1 MRVLI
6 VDDEPLARQRLRHL
20 LAEIPGTEVVGEC
33 GDGTDAARAIGD
45 LAPDVVL
52 LDVQMREMGGFAL
65 VDAVGAGRMPPVVF
79 VTAHDQFALR
89 AFDVS
94 AVDYLLKPVQAPQ
107 LARAL
112 QRAAER
118 RRATDPALRGNLRA
132 LLETVQTMLGEPAAA
147 PAAASP
153 ASETPP
159 VPPGIVAFSDVVVDL
174 RAHAVHRH
182 GVAVALSPRGYALL
196 ATLVTRPGEV
206 ITRAQLLREI
216 WGYSSDVM
224 SRTVDMHIMELRRK
238 LEVDPASPRHFTP
251 CGRPG
256 IASRRGSRA
265 RVVAR
270 ASGRGVPPTGSAA
283 TRPSRG
289 DHPARSVDG
298 T

>member
-1 MRVLI
+1 MTGLRVLI

-33 GDGTDAARAIGD
+33 GDGTEAARAIAD

-65 VDAVGAGRMPPVVF
+65 VDAVGASRMPPVVF

-94 AVDYLLKPVQAPQ
+94 AVDYLLKPVQTPQ

-132 LLETVQTMLGEPAAA
+132 LLETVRTMLGETSAA
-147 PAAASP
+147 PAAATSG
-153 ASETPP
+153 SEEVA
-159 VPPGIVAFSDVVVDL
+159 VPPGTVTFSDVVVDL
-174 RAHAVHRH
+174 RAHTVHRN

-216 WGYSSDVM
+216 WGYSSGVM

-238 LEVDPASPRHFTP
+238 LEADPANPRHFHTVRKT
-251 CGRPG
+251 GYRFT
-256 IASRRGSRA
+256 RG
-265 RVVAR
+265 
-270 ASGRGVPPTGSAA
+270 
-283 TRPSRG
+283 
-289 DHPARSVDG
+289 
-298 T
+298 

>member
-1 MRVLI
+1 
-6 VDDEPLARQRLRHL
+6 
-20 LAEIPGTEVVGEC
+20 
-33 GDGTDAARAIGD
+33 
-45 LAPDVVL
+45 
-52 LDVQMREMGGFAL
+52 
-65 VDAVGAGRMPPVVF
+65 VVF

-132 LLETVQTMLGEPAAA
+132 LLETVRTMLGEA
-147 PAAASP
+147 PAALAAAGA
-153 ASETPP
+153 ASERPP

-174 RAHAVHRH
+174 RAHAVHRG

-196 ATLVTRPGEV
+196 ATLVTRPDEV

-238 LEVDPASPRHFTP
+238 LEVDASNPRHFHTVRKAGYRFTP
-251 CGRPG
+251 G
-256 IASRRGSRA
+256 
-265 RVVAR
+265 
-270 ASGRGVPPTGSAA
+270 
-283 TRPSRG
+283 
-289 DHPARSVDG
+289 
-298 T
+298 

>member
-1 MRVLI
+1 MTAMRVLI
-6 VDDEPLARQRLRHL
+6 VDDELLARQRLRHL

-33 GDGTDAARAIGD
+33 GDGTDAAKAIVD

-94 AVDYLLKPVQAPQ
+94 AVDYLLKPVQTPQ

-118 RRATDPALRGNLRA
+118 RRAMDPALRGNLRA
-132 LLETVQTMLGEPAAA
+132 LLETVRTMLGETAAVRT
-147 PAAASP
+147 AATQP
-153 ASETPP
+153 SERSP
-159 VPPGIVAFSDVVVDL
+159 VPPGVVTFSDVVVDL
-174 RAHAVHRH
+174 RAHTVHRNG
-182 GVAVALSPRGYALL
+182 GVIALSPRGYALL
-196 ATLVTRPGEV
+196 VTLVTRPDQV
-206 ITRAQLLREI
+206 ITRSQLLREI

-238 LEVDPASPRHFTP
+238 LEVDPANPRHFQTV
-251 CGRPG
+251 RK
-256 IASRRGSRA
+256 
-265 RVVAR
+265 
-270 ASGRGVPPTGSAA
+270 TGYRF
-283 TRPSRG
+283 TRP
-289 DHPARSVDG
+289 
-298 T
+298 

>member
-1 MRVLI
+1 MTGLRVLI

-33 GDGTDAARAIGD
+33 GDGTDAVTAIGD
-45 LAPDVVL
+45 LAPDVIL

-65 VDAVGAGRMPPVVF
+65 VDAIGASQMPPVVF

-94 AVDYLLKPVQAPQ
+94 AVDYLLKPVQTPQ

-132 LLETVQTMLGEPAAA
+132 LLETVKTMLGETAATPSETA
-147 PAAASP
+147 P
-153 ASETPP
+153 ASESSP
-159 VPPGIVAFSDVVVDL
+159 VQPRIVTFSDVVVDL
-174 RAHAVHRH
+174 RAHTVQRN

-238 LEVDPASPRHFTP
+238 LEVDPTSPRHFQTVRKT
-251 CGRPG
+251 GYRFT
-256 IASRRGSRA
+256 RR
-265 RVVAR
+265 
-270 ASGRGVPPTGSAA
+270 
-283 TRPSRG
+283 
-289 DHPARSVDG
+289 
-298 T
+298 

>member
-1 MRVLI
+1 MTAMRVLI

-94 AVDYLLKPVQAPQ
+94 AVDYLLKPVQTPQ

-118 RRATDPALRGNLRA
+118 RGRRIRRCAATCGRCWRRCDDARRA
-132 LLETVQTMLGEPAAA
+132 AAA
-147 PAAASP
+147 PAAAAP
-153 ASETPP
+153 ASERRRCRPAPSPSPTSSSTCAPTPCT
-159 VPPGIVAFSDVVVDL
+159 
-174 RAHAVHRH
+174 
-182 GVAVALSPRGYALL
+182 
-196 ATLVTRPGEV
+196 AT
-206 ITRAQLLREI
+206 
-216 WGYSSDVM
+216 
-224 SRTVDMHIMELRRK
+224 
-238 LEVDPASPRHFTP
+238 ASPSR
-251 CGRPG
+251 CRPAG
-256 IASRRGSRA
+256 TRCSRRWSRGRARSSRA
-265 RVVAR
+265 R
-270 ASGRGVPPTGSAA
+270 SCC
-283 TRPSRG
+283 
-289 DHPARSVDG
+289 ARSGD
-298 T
+298 TPRT

>member
-1 MRVLI
+1 MTAMRVLI
-6 VDDEPLARQRLRHL
+6 VDDEPLARQRLCHL
-20 LAEIPGTEVVGEC
+20 LAEIPGAEVVGEC
-33 GDGTDAARAIGD
+33 GDGTDAAGAIVD

-79 VTAHDQFALR
+79 VTAHDEFALR

-132 LLETVQTMLGEPAAA
+132 LLETVRTMLGDTPAA
-147 PAAASP
+147 PAAVSP
-153 ASETPP
+153 VSERPP
-159 VPPGIVAFSDVVVDL
+159 APPGVVTFSDVVVDL
-174 RAHAVHRH
+174 RAHTVHRE
-182 GVAVALSPRGYALL
+182 GIAVALSPRGYALL

-206 ITRAQLLREI
+206 ITRSQLLREL

-224 SRTVDMHIMELRRK
+224 SRTVDMHVMELRRK
-238 LEVDPASPRHFTP
+238 LEIDPANPRHFQTVRKT
-251 CGRPG
+251 GYRFV
-256 IASRRGSRA
+256 RG
-265 RVVAR
+265 
-270 ASGRGVPPTGSAA
+270 
-283 TRPSRG
+283 
-289 DHPARSVDG
+289 
-298 T
+298 

>member
-1 MRVLI
+1 MTAMRVLI

-20 LAEIPGTEVVGEC
+20 VAEIPGTEVVGEC
-33 GDGTDAARAIGD
+33 GDGTDAAAAIGE

-94 AVDYLLKPVQAPQ
+94 AVDYLLKPVQTPQ

-132 LLETVQTMLGEPAAA
+132 LLETVRTMLGETAAA
-147 PAAASP
+147 PTVAASTP
-153 ASETPP
+153 VAPPSESSP
-159 VPPGIVAFSDVVVDL
+159 VQHGIVSFSDVVVDL
-174 RAHAVHRH
+174 RAHTVHRS
-182 GVAVALSPRGYALL
+182 GVAIALSPRGYALL
-196 ATLVTRPGEV
+196 ATLIARPGEV
-206 ITRAQLLREI
+206 FTRAQLLREI

-238 LEVDPASPRHFTP
+238 LEVDPANPRHFQTVRKT
-251 CGRPG
+251 GYRFT
-256 IASRRGSRA
+256 RG
-265 RVVAR
+265 
-270 ASGRGVPPTGSAA
+270 
-283 TRPSRG
+283 
-289 DHPARSVDG
+289 
-298 T
+298 

>member
-1 MRVLI
+1 MTAMRVLI

-33 GDGTDAARAIGD
+33 GDGTDAAKAIGD
-45 LAPDVVL
+45 LTPDVVL

-65 VDAVGAGRMPPVVF
+65 VDAVGASHMPPVVF

-94 AVDYLLKPVQAPQ
+94 AVDYLLKPVQTPQ

-132 LLETVQTMLGEPAAA
+132 LLETVRTMLGETAAA
-147 PAAASP
+147 PTATTP
-153 ASETPP
+153 ASESTPVQPGP
-159 VPPGIVAFSDVVVDL
+159 VTFSDVVVDL
-174 RAHAVHRH
+174 RAHTVQRD

-196 ATLVTRPGEV
+196 AALVTKPGEV
-206 ITRAQLLREI
+206 VTRSQLLRDI

-238 LEVDPASPRHFTP
+238 LEVDPANPRHFHTVRKT
-251 CGRPG
+251 GYRFT
-256 IASRRGSRA
+256 RG
-265 RVVAR
+265 
-270 ASGRGVPPTGSAA
+270 
-283 TRPSRG
+283 
-289 DHPARSVDG
+289 
-298 T
+298 

>member
-1 MRVLI
+1 MTAMRVLI

-33 GDGTDAARAIGD
+33 GDGADAARAIGH

-94 AVDYLLKPVQAPQ
+94 AVDYLLKPVQTPQ

-118 RRATDPALRGNLRA
+118 RRAMDPALQGNLRA
-132 LLETVQTMLGEPAAA
+132 LLDTVRTMLGEAGPAPMA
-147 PAAASP
+147 PAPVSDD
-153 ASETPP
+153 PP
-159 VPPGIVAFSDVVVDL
+159 SQPRTVTFADVVVDL
-174 RAHAVHRH
+174 RAHTVHRN
-182 GVAVALSPRGYALL
+182 GVAIAMSPRGYALL
-196 ATLVTRPGEV
+196 ATFVTRPGQV

-216 WGYSSDVM
+216 WGYSSGVM

-238 LEVDPASPRHFTP
+238 LEVDPANPRHFLTVRKS
-251 CGRPG
+251 GYRFE
-256 IASRRGSRA
+256 RG
-265 RVVAR
+265 
-270 ASGRGVPPTGSAA
+270 
-283 TRPSRG
+283 
-289 DHPARSVDG
+289 
-298 T
+298 

>member
-1 MRVLI
+1 MTAMRVLI

-33 GDGTDAARAIGD
+33 GDGTDAATAIVD

-65 VDAVGAGRMPPVVF
+65 LDAVGADRMPPVVF

-94 AVDYLLKPVQAPQ
+94 AVDYLLKPVQTPQ

-118 RRATDPALRGNLRA
+118 RRVTDPALRGNLQA
-132 LLETVQTMLGEPAAA
+132 LLETVRTMLGETAAA
-147 PAAASP
+147 PTAATP
-153 ASETPP
+153 SESPP
-159 VPPGIVAFSDVVVDL
+159 VRPGIVTFSDVVVDL
-174 RAHAVHRH
+174 RAHTVHRD
-182 GVAVALSPRGYALL
+182 GVAIALSPRGYGLL

-206 ITRAQLLREI
+206 VSRSQLLREI

-238 LEVDPASPRHFTP
+238 LEADPANPRHFHTV
-251 CGRPG
+251 RK
-256 IASRRGSRA
+256 
-265 RVVAR
+265 
-270 ASGRGVPPTGSAA
+270 TGYRFA
-283 TRPSRG
+283 PE
-289 DHPARSVDG
+289 
-298 T
+298 